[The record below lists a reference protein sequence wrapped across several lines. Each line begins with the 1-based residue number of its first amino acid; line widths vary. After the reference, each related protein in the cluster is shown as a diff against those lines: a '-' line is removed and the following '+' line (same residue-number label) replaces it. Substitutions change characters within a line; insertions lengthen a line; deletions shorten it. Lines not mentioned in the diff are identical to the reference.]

1 MLGYTGLG
9 TSDEA
14 RYGDFKAY
22 SGNEILGK
30 HKTVDFFADLWT
42 SLDHPR
48 RRDIQPTQLKAYLDR
63 MVIMDVLNRDGK
75 LALHVRLIGTFVASY
90 YGEISDKDVNEMNN
104 ERAAER
110 IYEAARLL
118 LLGNQPILTVT
129 PALSK
134 EKRHL
139 EAIAFYMPL
148 YDDDKNIVKILAYV
162 DVVTLKEQ
170 THNKGLGIPFKW
182 RIF

>member
-22 SGNEILGK
+22 SGNEILGR
-30 HKTVDFFADLWT
+30 HDTVDFFVDLWT
-42 SLDHPR
+42 TLDHPR
-48 RRDIQPTQLKAYLDR
+48 RRDIQPTKLKAHLDR
-63 MVIMDVLNRDGK
+63 LVIMDVLKKDGE

-104 ERAAER
+104 EPAAQR
-110 IYEAARLL
+110 IYEASRLL
-118 LLGNQPILTVT
+118 LERKQPILTVT

-134 EKRHL
+134 EKHHL

-148 YDDDKNIVKILAYV
+148 YDEDKNIVKILVYV
-162 DVVTLKEQ
+162 DVVTLKDQ
-170 THNKGLGIPFKW
+170 LHNKGLGIPFKW